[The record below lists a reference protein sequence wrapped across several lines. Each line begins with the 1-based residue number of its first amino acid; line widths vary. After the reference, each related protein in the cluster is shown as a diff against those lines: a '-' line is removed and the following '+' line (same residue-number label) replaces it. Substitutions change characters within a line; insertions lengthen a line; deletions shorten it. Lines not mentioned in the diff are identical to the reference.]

1 MKIGIIC
8 PSFPPSGAPDGIGDY
23 TRILADALAR
33 RGSEVWVWT
42 RRSHPGPEEIGRVKV
57 VPFRDRW
64 SLAALGGAAK
74 LARSQRLDVLN
85 VQYAPDLF
93 PAAAAVLAAL
103 PLWLRVSASE
113 AVFTTSFHT
122 LGGRSLRSRLRSYV
136 LIQCSRGVISTN
148 EEVTYLLGKYAARA
162 LSKTREIPIGSNIQ
176 PAMLDRE
183 AVRSRVRSSLNL
195 ENGASLLA
203 HFGQFYPGKGVET
216 LLEAAALLSRSG
228 LSFKILMIGGSK
240 SEAEPYR
247 RGLQTRAERLGVADH
262 LIWTGARPEEEVAE
276 FLAASDLY
284 VVPYDGG
291 VSTRRGSLMA
301 GLAAGMAVV
310 TTHPEIPSA
319 YFRDGENVA
328 LVPAGDPEALARLMR
343 ELLADD
349 ERRRGLERGVREL
362 ARRFDWDGIA
372 EQTEDFFRE
381 LLSAE
386 AR

>member
-8 PSFPPSGAPDGIGDY
+8 PSFPPSDAPDGIGDY

-42 RRSHPGPEEIGRVKV
+42 RPSHPGPEEIGRVKV

-64 SLAALGGAAK
+64 DLAALGGALR

-93 PAAAAVLAAL
+93 PAAAVLAAL
-103 PLWLRVSASE
+103 PLWLRVSASK

-122 LGGRSLRSRLRSYV
+122 LGGRSLGSRLRSYL
-136 LIQCSRGVISTN
+136 LIQGSRGVISTN
-148 EEVTYLLGKYAARA
+148 EEVTHLLGKYAARA

-176 PAMLDRE
+176 PATLDRE
-183 AVRSRVRSSLNL
+183 AIRSRVRSRLNL
-195 ENGASLLA
+195 DNGASLLA

-247 RGLQTRAERLGVADH
+247 RGLRACAERLGVAGY

-291 VSTRRGSLMA
+291 ASTRRGSLMA

-319 YFRDGENVA
+319 YFRDGENLA

-349 ERRRGLERGVREL
+349 GRRRGLERGAREL
-362 ARRFDWDGIA
+362 ALRFDWDGIA